1 MKRPYPQVTEIWKFG
16 RISDSETRF
25 VALSG
30 CLSSEVTPV
39 KLQTLYVTHTEQSF
53 TYRRTTSKFDR
64 ADRSEYLS
72 TKVLLVHPI

>member
-39 KLQTLYVTHTEQSF
+39 KLQTLYVTHTEQ
-53 TYRRTTSKFDR
+53 
-64 ADRSEYLS
+64 RSHIAELQANS
-72 TKVLLVHPI
+72 TGLTEVRKA